1 MKKIYSTAIALVF
14 AMTAFAQNDIQFSAT
29 DTWTGYMNVFEL
41 PANGGAYMF
50 GSAWALDALK
60 ATPDTGANTLTL
72 QPNFNTY
79 ADNPTDPYW
88 VNQTTQEGNKQMEAS
103 TFVEPGPTFNGVDL
117 TFSGSVLSYSLDT
130 MYDVFV
136 FIKGLDSLN
145 GFQDVFGG
153 SKIIPIT
160 ATGNFSVSATAAEI
174 PSGLIIQYGFM
185 VVGRNANP
193 ANEAVLGSVVI
204 GVDNTSLI
212 ETTKVEATLYPN
224 PAQNEL
230 NIAVDHTITS
240 VEIINTVGQVVYKG
254 QERSINIEGLEAG
267 TYMVRVQT
275 TNGTAITRFI
285 KS

>member
-29 DTWTGYMNVFEL
+29 DAWTGYMNVFEL

-50 GSAWALDALK
+50 GSPWALDALK
-60 ATPDTGANTLTL
+60 ATPDTGANSLTL

-145 GFQDVFGG
+145 GYQDVFGG

-174 PSGLIIQYGFM
+174 PAGLIIQYGFM

-193 ANEAVLGSVVI
+193 ANEAALGSVVI
-204 GVDNTSLI
+204 GIDNTSLF
-212 ETTKVEATLYPN
+212 ETSKVEATLYPN

-230 NIAVDHTITS
+230 NIAVDYTITS

-254 QERSINIEGLEAG
+254 QENSINIEGLEAG

-275 TNGTAITRFI
+275 TNGTAVTRFI

>member
-1 MKKIYSTAIALVF
+1 MKKIYSTAIALIF
-14 AMTAFAQNDIQFSAT
+14 AMASFAQNDIQFSAT
-29 DTWTGYMNVFEL
+29 DAWTGYMNVFEL

-50 GSAWALDALK
+50 GSQWALNALK
-60 ATPDTGANTLTL
+60 STPDTGANTLTL

-88 VNQTTQEGNKQMEAS
+88 VDQTSLEGNKQMEAS

-117 TFSGSVLSYSLDT
+117 TFSGSVLSFTLDT
-130 MYDVFV
+130 AYDVFV

-174 PSGLIIQYGFM
+174 PSGIIVQYGFM

-193 ANEAVLGSVVI
+193 ANEAALGSVVI
-204 GVDNTSLI
+204 GIDNTSI
-212 ETTKVEATLYPN
+212 TETPKVEATLYPN
-224 PAQNEL
+224 PVQNEL
-230 NIAVDHTITS
+230 NIAVDHTITN
-240 VEIINTVGQVVYKG
+240 VEIINTIGQVVYSG
-254 QERSINIEGLEAG
+254 NESNINVESLKAG
-267 TYMVRVQT
+267 TYLVRVQT
-275 TNGTAITRFI
+275 TNGTAVSRFI

>member
-14 AMTAFAQNDIQFSAT
+14 ATTAFAQNDIQFSAT
-29 DTWTGYMNVFEL
+29 DAWTGYMNVFEL

-50 GSAWALDALK
+50 GSPWALDALK

-145 GFQDVFGG
+145 GFQDAFGG

-160 ATGNFSVSATAAEI
+160 STGNFSVSATAAEI
-174 PSGLIIQYGFM
+174 PAGLIIQYGFM

-193 ANEAVLGSVVI
+193 ANEAALGSVVI
-204 GVDNTSLI
+204 GIDNTSLF
-212 ETTKVEATLYPN
+212 ETSKVEATLYPN

-230 NIAVDHTITS
+230 NIAIDYTITN

-254 QERSINIEGLEAG
+254 QENSINIEGLEAG

-275 TNGTAITRFI
+275 TNGTAVTRFI

>member
-1 MKKIYSTAIALVF
+1 MKKIYSTAIALIF
-14 AMTAFAQNDIQFSAT
+14 AMASFAQNDIQFSAT
-29 DTWTGYMNVFEL
+29 DAWTGYMNVFEL

-50 GSAWALDALK
+50 GSQWALNALVS
-60 ATPDTGANTLTL
+60 TPDTGANTLTL

-88 VNQTTQEGNKQMEAS
+88 VDQTSLEGNKQMEAS

-117 TFSGSVLSYSLDT
+117 TFSGSVLSFTLDT
-130 MYDVFV
+130 AYDVFV

-174 PSGLIIQYGFM
+174 PSGIIVQYGFM

-193 ANEAVLGSVVI
+193 ANEAALGSVVI
-204 GVDNTSLI
+204 GIDNTSMT
-212 ETTKVEATLYPN
+212 ETPKVEAILYPN
-224 PAQNEL
+224 PVQNEL
-230 NIAVDHTITS
+230 NIAVDHTITN
-240 VEIINTVGQVVYKG
+240 VEIINTIGQVVYSG
-254 QERSINIEGLEAG
+254 NESNINVESLKAG
-267 TYMVRVQT
+267 TYLVRVQT
-275 TNGTAITRFI
+275 TNGTAVSRFI